1 MNPNDLTVVTF
12 ATLGSSLGQRDYS
25 AALLRMR
32 QNCKRLGVELLTST
46 FAGSG
51 ISQVN
56 FEIERELFLRKGA
69 GYWHWKPKVIKK
81 ALSIAQSRYILY
93 LDVDLHLESLPN
105 FLESRELE
113 EVGLLAFETAE
124 KLSDWSSKR
133 CLKHFRLES
142 DHEAPIIS
150 ASLILVD
157 STSTIALK
165 SLDHWENALNN
176 RKLLL
181 DPFWTIKS
189 NHRHDQSVFSC
200 LVATGS
206 VKLCRL
212 RQGFYQTGLDNGQTE
227 IEEAWIIHGS
237 LESKT
242 KKETLALI
250 YSLKAFLF
258 HKVDLAVFLLSIHIR
273 EFVNRKR
280 PNN

>member
-1 MNPNDLTVVTF
+1 MKPNDLTVVTF
-12 ATLGSSLGQRDYS
+12 ATLGSRLGQRDYS

-46 FAGSG
+46 FEGSG
-51 ISQVN
+51 ISEVN
-56 FEIERELFLRKGA
+56 FEIEREIFLRKGA

-93 LDVDLHLESLPN
+93 LDVDLHLVSLPN

-113 EVGLLAFETAE
+113 EVGLLAFETNE

-133 CLKHFRLES
+133 CLKHFQLES
-142 DHEAPIIS
+142 DYEASIIS
-150 ASLILVD
+150 ASLILAD
-157 STSTIALK
+157 STSAIALK
-165 SLDHWENALNN
+165 SLDYWENALKN

-181 DPFWTIKS
+181 DPFWTIKT

-200 LVATGS
+200 LIATGS

-212 RQGFYQTGLDNGQTE
+212 RQGFYQTGLNNGHNEIDN
-227 IEEAWIIHGS
+227 AWVIHGS

-242 KKETLALI
+242 EKEKLVLIHTLR
-250 YSLKAFLF
+250 SFLF
-258 HKVDLAVFLLSIHIR
+258 HKVELAFFLLSNHIR
-273 EFVNRKR
+273 EVVNRK
-280 PNN
+280 